1 MLLFAFLMPIF
12 LIFIY
17 LDIRKNSLLGL
28 GTWVGVVLLVIYFFV
43 PFYLYI
49 YESGYSLNFKY
60 LNHSFI
66 RLESFLICFV
76 FLLSYFVSYF
86 FTPKSKL
93 IIYSKV
99 TPQKAR
105 KFVFVILL
113 FALFCYFLFFY
124 FYGGFGYVL
133 SNISYIRSGSDLNK
147 SYIGAFFRLFT
158 YYLEFV
164 MFFFFADALYKKYYG
179 GFNRLKDV
187 GICFFI
193 FFVVLFKSYLD
204 GGRGGIIIDFIGL
217 FFVFYWF
224 SGKINI
230 SYLLAVLVFSIF
242 IGFFGKTFI
251 FSLYSDSSQNNYFYD
266 ILNEIKFFDGV
277 VIEYSH
283 QYLSLLVAVQN
294 DLGGSRLFADFI
306 YWLMKPLKLLGF
318 SVADSIAYYN
328 TYIIKGKWDSEI
340 PPGALAFAYY
350 QGGLIFIPLFGIFLG
365 VFFSKLNSAIINSI
379 QHSKYNGESY
389 ALVLSICVILTT
401 YFPFSVVNSDPA
413 LFVQW
418 SFCFIILFFVFV
430 FLGVVK
436 FRKIKYK

>member
-1 MLLFAFLMPIF
+1 
-12 LIFIY
+12 
-17 LDIRKNSLLGL
+17 
-28 GTWVGVVLLVIYFFV
+28 
-43 PFYLYI
+43 
-49 YESGYSLNFKY
+49 
-60 LNHSFI
+60 
-66 RLESFLICFV
+66 
-76 FLLSYFVSYF
+76 
-86 FTPKSKL
+86 
-93 IIYSKV
+93 
-99 TPQKAR
+99 
-105 KFVFVILL
+105 
-113 FALFCYFLFFY
+113 
-124 FYGGFGYVL
+124 
-133 SNISYIRSGSDLNK
+133 
-147 SYIGAFFRLFT
+147 
-158 YYLEFV
+158 
-164 MFFFFADALYKKYYG
+164 MFFFFADALYKKYYKKYYG